1 MSNYNLTDNV
11 EDKFEFELRGKK
23 YAMTYPITEEIE
35 KLQETNNKLIEAQKE
50 KEVNKELVA
59 MLGDELEGFIYGF
72 IEPVGHEEN
81 IKDVLSKENIRVLR
95 NFNTMIRTEL
105 SL

>member
-23 YAMTYPITEEIE
+23 YAMRYPITEEVE
-35 KLQETNNKLIEAQKE
+35 ALQEKNNKLIEAQKAE
-50 KEVNKELVA
+50 KVDKELVA

-72 IEPVGHEEN
+72 IEPIGHEEK
-81 IKDVLSKENIRVLR
+81 IKDVLLKENVRVLR